1 LIEMAS
7 KLRTPLC
14 DVLGMEYPVFLAG
27 MAVGGIQETAPT
39 PIKLVAA
46 VSNAGGL
53 GVLGDSFRTLDEMDA
68 GIKELKKLTNGRPYG
83 VDFLLPATRA
93 DVTATS
99 NKEVFEQI
107 VQEYPAHIAVM
118 KEIVK
123 QEGLEEAE
131 VSEGE
136 PMSTDLLKRKIEV
149 VLDNKVPVFA
159 AATGV
164 PPEWFTERGHQMG
177 MQFIGMCGAVRHAER
192 QVAANV
198 DIITAQGT
206 EAGGHTGNI
215 STFVLV
221 PQIVKAISPRPVL
234 AAGGIGSG
242 RHVAASLA
250 LGAQGVWVGTAFL
263 ASEETNIPEDHQ
275 NQILSG
281 RSEQFTTSK
290 FSSGKQQRS
299 FHNLVKDA
307 WVESGLQALPMPL
320 QGILMEPM
328 TQAAKAIGRWDL
340 VGNPSG
346 QVSGMLTERRPAK
359 DILMDMVEEAED
371 TIESMQQNLK

>member
-1 LIEMAS
+1 MAS

-14 DVLGMEYPVFLAG
+14 DLLGMEYPIFLAG

-53 GVLGDSFRTLDEMDA
+53 GVLGDSFRTLDEMDE

-99 NKEVFEQI
+99 NQEVFEQI
-107 VQEYPAHIAVM
+107 LKDYPGHVAVM
-118 KEIVK
+118 KEIIK
-123 QEGLEEAE
+123 QEGLEEAD

-159 AATGV
+159 AATGE
-164 PPEWFTERGHQMG
+164 PPEWFTDRGHQMG

-221 PQIVKAISPRPVL
+221 PQIVRAISPRPVL

-328 TQAAKAIGRWDL
+328 TQAAKKIGRWDL

-346 QVSGMLTERRPAK
+346 QVSGMLSERRPAK
-359 DILMDMVEEAED
+359 TILMEMVEEAED

>member
-1 LIEMAS
+1 MAS

-14 DVLGMEYPVFLAG
+14 DLLGMEYPIFLAG

-53 GVLGDSFRTLDEMDA
+53 GVLGDSFRTLDEMDD

-99 NKEVFEQI
+99 NQEVFEQI
-107 VQEYPAHIAVM
+107 LKDYPGHVAVM
-118 KEIVK
+118 KEIIK
-123 QEGLEEAE
+123 QEGLEEAD

-159 AATGV
+159 AATGE
-164 PPEWFTERGHQMG
+164 PPEWFTDRGHQMG

-221 PQIVKAISPRPVL
+221 PQIVRAISPRPVL

-328 TQAAKAIGRWDL
+328 TQAAKKIGRWDL

-346 QVSGMLTERRPAK
+346 QVSGMLSERRPAK
-359 DILMDMVEEAED
+359 TILMEMVDEAED

>member
-1 LIEMAS
+1 MAS

-14 DVLGMEYPVFLAG
+14 DLLGMEYPIFLAG

-53 GVLGDSFRTLDEMDA
+53 GVLGDSFRTLDEMDE

-107 VQEYPAHIAVM
+107 VKEYPGHVAVM
-118 KEIVK
+118 KEIIK

-159 AATGV
+159 AATGE

-221 PQIVKAISPRPVL
+221 PQIVRAISPKPVL

-307 WVESGLQALPMPL
+307 WVESGLPALPMPL

-328 TQAAKAIGRWDL
+328 TQAAKKIGRWDL

-346 QVSGMLTERRPAK
+346 QVSGMLSERRPAK
-359 DILMDMVEEAED
+359 TILMEMVDEAEE
-371 TIESMQQNLK
+371 TIESMQGNLK

>member
-1 LIEMAS
+1 MAS

-14 DVLGMEYPVFLAG
+14 DLLGMEYPIFLAG

-53 GVLGDSFRTLDEMDA
+53 GVLGDSFRTLDEMDE

-107 VQEYPAHIAVM
+107 LKEYPGHVAVM
-118 KEIVK
+118 KEIIK

-159 AATGV
+159 AATGE

-221 PQIVKAISPRPVL
+221 PQIVRAISPKPVL

-263 ASEETNIPEDHQ
+263 ASEETNIHEDHQ

-307 WVESGLQALPMPL
+307 WVESGLPALPMPL

-328 TQAAKAIGRWDL
+328 TQAAKKIGRWDL

-346 QVSGMLTERRPAK
+346 QVSGMLSERRPAK
-359 DILMDMVEEAED
+359 TILMEMVDEAEE
-371 TIESMQQNLK
+371 TIESMQGNLK

>member
-1 LIEMAS
+1 MAS

-14 DVLGMEYPVFLAG
+14 DLLGMEYPIFLAG

-53 GVLGDSFRTLDEMDA
+53 GVLGDSFRTLDEMDE

-107 VQEYPAHIAVM
+107 LKEYPGHIAVM
-118 KEIVK
+118 KEIIK

-159 AATGV
+159 AATGE

-221 PQIVKAISPRPVL
+221 PQIVRAISPKPVL

-307 WVESGLQALPMPL
+307 LVESGLPALPMPL

-328 TQAAKAIGRWDL
+328 TQAAKKIGRWDL

-346 QVSGMLTERRPAK
+346 QVSGMLSERRPAK
-359 DILMDMVEEAED
+359 TILMEMVDEAED

>member
-1 LIEMAS
+1 MAS

-14 DVLGMEYPVFLAG
+14 DLLGMEYPIFLAG

-53 GVLGDSFRTLDEMDA
+53 GVLGDSFRTLDEMDE

-99 NKEVFEQI
+99 NQEVFEQI
-107 VQEYPAHIAVM
+107 LKDYPGHVAVM
-118 KEIVK
+118 KEIIK
-123 QEGLEEAE
+123 QEGLEEAD

-159 AATGV
+159 AATGE

-221 PQIVKAISPRPVL
+221 PQIVRAISPRPVL

-328 TQAAKAIGRWDL
+328 TQAAKKIGRWDL

-346 QVSGMLTERRPAK
+346 QVSGMLSERRPAK
-359 DILMDMVEEAED
+359 TILMEMVDEAED

>member
-1 LIEMAS
+1 MAS

-14 DVLGMEYPVFLAG
+14 DLLGMEYPIFLAG

-53 GVLGDSFRTLDEMDA
+53 GVLGDSFRTLDEMDE

-107 VQEYPAHIAVM
+107 LKEYPGHVAVM
-118 KEIVK
+118 KEIIK

-159 AATGV
+159 AATGE

-221 PQIVKAISPRPVL
+221 PQIVRAISPKPVL

-307 WVESGLQALPMPL
+307 WVESGLPALPMPL

-328 TQAAKAIGRWDL
+328 TQAAKKIGRWDL

-346 QVSGMLTERRPAK
+346 QVSGMLSERRPAK
-359 DILMDMVEEAED
+359 TILMEMVDEAEE
-371 TIESMQQNLK
+371 TIESMQGNLK

>member
-1 LIEMAS
+1 MAS

-14 DVLGMEYPVFLAG
+14 DLLGMEYPIFLAG

-53 GVLGDSFRTLDEMDA
+53 GVLGDSFRTLDEMDE

-99 NKEVFEQI
+99 NQEVFEQI
-107 VQEYPAHIAVM
+107 LKDYPGHVAVM
-118 KEIVK
+118 KEIIK

-159 AATGV
+159 AATGE
-164 PPEWFTERGHQMG
+164 PPEWFTDRGHQMG

-221 PQIVKAISPRPVL
+221 PQIVRAISPKPVL

-328 TQAAKAIGRWDL
+328 TQAAKKIGRWDL

-346 QVSGMLTERRPAK
+346 QVSGMLSERRPAK
-359 DILMDMVEEAED
+359 TILMEMVDEAEE
-371 TIESMQQNLK
+371 TIESMQGNLK

>member
-1 LIEMAS
+1 MAS

-14 DVLGMEYPVFLAG
+14 DLLGMEYPIFLAG

-53 GVLGDSFRTLDEMDA
+53 GVLGDSFRTLDEMDE

-99 NKEVFEQI
+99 NQEVFEQI
-107 VQEYPAHIAVM
+107 LKDYPGHVAVM
-118 KEIVK
+118 KEIIK
-123 QEGLEEAE
+123 QEGLEEAD

-159 AATGV
+159 AATGE
-164 PPEWFTERGHQMG
+164 PPEWFTDRGHQMG

-221 PQIVKAISPRPVL
+221 PQIVRAISPRPVL

-328 TQAAKAIGRWDL
+328 TQAAKKIGRWDL

-346 QVSGMLTERRPAK
+346 QVSGMLSERRPAK
-359 DILMDMVEEAED
+359 TILMEMVDEAED

>member
-1 LIEMAS
+1 MAS

-14 DVLGMEYPVFLAG
+14 DLLGMEYPIFLAG

-53 GVLGDSFRTLDEMDA
+53 GVLGDSFRTLDEMDE

-107 VQEYPAHIAVM
+107 VKEYPGHIAVM
-118 KEIVK
+118 KEIIK
-123 QEGLEEAE
+123 QEGLEEAD

-159 AATGV
+159 AATGE

-221 PQIVKAISPRPVL
+221 PQIVRAISPKPVL

-307 WVESGLQALPMPL
+307 WVESGLPALPMPL

-328 TQAAKAIGRWDL
+328 TQAAKKIGRWDL

-346 QVSGMLTERRPAK
+346 QVSGMLSERRPAK
-359 DILMDMVEEAED
+359 TILMEMVDEAEE
-371 TIESMQQNLK
+371 TIESMQGNLK

>member
-1 LIEMAS
+1 MAS

-14 DVLGMEYPVFLAG
+14 DLLGMEYPIFLAG

-53 GVLGDSFRTLDEMDA
+53 GVLGDSFRTLDEMDE

-99 NKEVFEQI
+99 NQEVFEQI
-107 VQEYPAHIAVM
+107 LKEYPGHVAVM
-118 KEIVK
+118 KEIIK
-123 QEGLEEAE
+123 QEGLEEAD

-159 AATGV
+159 AATGE
-164 PPEWFTERGHQMG
+164 PPEWFTDRGHQMG

-221 PQIVKAISPRPVL
+221 PQIVRAISPRPVL

-328 TQAAKAIGRWDL
+328 TQAAKKIGRWDL

-346 QVSGMLTERRPAK
+346 QVSGMLSERRPAK
-359 DILMDMVEEAED
+359 TILMEMVEEAED

>member
-1 LIEMAS
+1 MAS

-14 DVLGMEYPVFLAG
+14 DLLGMEYPIFLAG

-53 GVLGDSFRTLDEMDA
+53 GVLGDSFRTLDEMDE

-107 VQEYPAHIAVM
+107 LKEYPGHVAVM
-118 KEIVK
+118 KEIIK

-159 AATGV
+159 AATGE

-221 PQIVKAISPRPVL
+221 PQIVRAISPKPVL

-307 WVESGLQALPMPL
+307 WVESGLPALPMPL

-328 TQAAKAIGRWDL
+328 TQAAKKIGRWDL

-346 QVSGMLTERRPAK
+346 QVSGMLSERRPAK
-359 DILMDMVEEAED
+359 TILMEMVDEAEE
-371 TIESMQQNLK
+371 TIESMQGNLKY

>member
-1 LIEMAS
+1 MAS

-14 DVLGMEYPVFLAG
+14 DLLGMEYPVFLAG

-53 GVLGDSFRTLDEMDA
+53 GVLGDSFRTLDEMDE

-107 VQEYPAHIAVM
+107 LKEYPGHVAVM
-118 KEIVK
+118 KEIIK
-123 QEGLEEAE
+123 QEGLEEAD

-159 AATGV
+159 AATGE

-221 PQIVKAISPRPVL
+221 PQIARAISPKPVL

-307 WVESGLQALPMPL
+307 WVESGLPALPMPL

-328 TQAAKAIGRWDL
+328 TQAAKKIGRWDL

-346 QVSGMLTERRPAK
+346 QVSGMLSERRPAK
-359 DILMDMVEEAED
+359 TILMEMVDEAEE
-371 TIESMQQNLK
+371 TIESMQGNLK

>member
-1 LIEMAS
+1 MAS

>member
-1 LIEMAS
+1 MAS

-14 DVLGMEYPVFLAG
+14 DLLGMEYPIFLAG

-53 GVLGDSFRTLDEMDA
+53 GVLGDSFRTLDEMDE

-107 VQEYPAHIAVM
+107 LKEYPGHIAVM
-118 KEIVK
+118 KEIIK

-159 AATGV
+159 AATGE

-221 PQIVKAISPRPVL
+221 PQIVRAISPKPVL

-307 WVESGLQALPMPL
+307 WVESGLPALPMPL

-328 TQAAKAIGRWDL
+328 TQAAKKIGRWDL

-346 QVSGMLTERRPAK
+346 QVSGMLSERRPAK
-359 DILMDMVEEAED
+359 TILMEMVDEAEE
-371 TIESMQQNLK
+371 TIESMQGNLK

>member
-1 LIEMAS
+1 MAS

-14 DVLGMEYPVFLAG
+14 DLLGMEYPIFLAG

-53 GVLGDSFRTLDEMDA
+53 GVLGDSFRTLDEMDE

-107 VQEYPAHIAVM
+107 LKEYPGHVAVM
-118 KEIVK
+118 KEIIK

-159 AATGV
+159 AATGE

-221 PQIVKAISPRPVL
+221 PQIVRAISPKPVL

-307 WVESGLQALPMPL
+307 WVESGLPALPMPL

-328 TQAAKAIGRWDL
+328 TQAAKKIGRWDL

-346 QVSGMLTERRPAK
+346 QVSGMLSERRPAK
-359 DILMDMVEEAED
+359 TILMEMVDEAED